1 MYTSIMPRASRHTL
15 PKETLKEIQDHF
27 FELISSLT
35 NELQISEF
43 LQDFLTKEEKLMLS
57 KRLMLYM
64 MLKRNLHHAT
74 IQQTLQISY
83 ETVRTHAQ
91 QFADKNNV
99 FQAILEKLSAKEKT
113 KELWSKMEKAL
124 KPLEL
129 MMQARNDMKARAKLA
144 SGDWS

>member
-1 MYTSIMPRASRHTL
+1 MYTSIMPRASQNTL

-64 MLKRNLHHAT
+64 MLKRNLHHTT

-99 FQAILEKLSAKEKT
+99 FQEILEKLSAKEKT
-113 KELWSKMEKAL
+113 KELWSKLEKAL
-124 KPLEL
+124 KPLDL